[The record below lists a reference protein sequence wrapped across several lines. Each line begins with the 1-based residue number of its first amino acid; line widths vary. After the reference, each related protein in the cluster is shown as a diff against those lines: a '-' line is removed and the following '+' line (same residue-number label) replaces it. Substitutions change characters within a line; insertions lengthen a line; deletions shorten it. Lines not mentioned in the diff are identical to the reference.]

1 MSDSARV
8 KMFMKKQ
15 IESKRLTVEDLT
27 KLNPDHLLQVK
38 DLQGIKK
45 SVIADTLMHIQARFN
60 QHHIEED
67 LMRLVEKKVSVS
79 LKDVKQVFRTKDPH
93 SK

>member
-1 MSDSARV
+1 MTDSVRV
-8 KMFMKKQ
+8 KLFLKKQ
-15 IESKRLTVEDLT
+15 IESKRLTVEGLT
-27 KLNPDHLLQVK
+27 KLKPDHLLQVK

-67 LMRLVEKKVSVS
+67 LMRLVEKKVGVS
-79 LKDVKQVFRTKDPH
+79 LKDVKQVFRTKDP
-93 SK
+93 SSN